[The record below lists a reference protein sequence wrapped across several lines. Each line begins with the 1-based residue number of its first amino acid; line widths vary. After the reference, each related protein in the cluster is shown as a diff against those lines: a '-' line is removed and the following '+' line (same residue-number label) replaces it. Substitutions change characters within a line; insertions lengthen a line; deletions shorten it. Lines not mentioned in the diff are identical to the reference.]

1 MSSTLQ
7 AYFMRFLIKILVFA
21 LSALF
26 GVFTLGV
33 ITVAAAY
40 VYLSPEMPAVETL
53 REVRFQVPLRVYSQD
68 GRLMAE
74 YGEQRREPIAIGE
87 VPELM
92 RLAFLA
98 AEDDRFE
105 THPGV
110 DHVGLIR
117 AALNLLATGEKSQG
131 GSTIT
136 MQVARNFFLDREKTY
151 TRKLTEIFLA
161 IHIERELSKDE
172 ILELYL
178 NKIFL
183 GHRAYGVRAA
193 SQVYYG
199 VDVHEL
205 TLPQIATIAGLPQAP
220 SRANPVTNPARAV
233 ARRNYVLGRMH
244 ELGFIDTP
252 AFEAARQ
259 APETARLH
267 HPVVQVD
274 AAHVAEMARM
284 EMLARFGESAYTEG
298 YRVYTTVRPTMQ
310 EAATRA
316 LRAGLMEYDLRH
328 GYRGPEAEID
338 LRRHDSD
345 QALDRVLSGY
355 PRVAGQLWPG
365 VVLQADAGQATVY
378 MGRGQR
384 VTLDR
389 AAVEWARPY
398 VDESTRGP
406 VPRTVSEVLK
416 PGHVVRLRRGAEDR
430 WVLGQVPAVEGALVA
445 LDARD
450 GAVLA
455 LVGGYD
461 FYASNFNRAVRAE
474 RQPGS
479 AFKPFIYSAAMDHGY
494 SPASV
499 INDAPIVIEDVSLQG
514 EWRPRNY
521 SGRFYGP
528 TRLREGLAHSRN
540 LVSIRLLDEVG
551 VNRVHGYL
559 ERFGLA
565 PDRHPRS
572 LSMALG
578 SGSVTPLELTRA
590 YGVFANGGYLV
601 EPWFITRVEHAS
613 GEVVFRTVPRRVCES
628 PCVAPELPDDRVA
641 QPGAG
646 GLEWPSGEGPDFL
659 AARRTIPASNA
670 YQMYSMMRDVVQ
682 SGTGGR
688 ARALGRE
695 DVAGKTGTTN
705 ELRDGWFAGFAGD
718 IVSSVWVGFD
728 QYTSLGRRE
737 TGGSTALPIWVDFM
751 GDALKG
757 QPERRWRQPS
767 GMVSLRID
775 ADTGG
780 RVTGSTRRA
789 IFEVFTPEQLPPEV
803 PRDAPGAGVDE
814 HTPESIF

>member
-1 MSSTLQ
+1 
-7 AYFMRFLIKILVFA
+7 MRFLIKSLVFGLMA
-21 LSALF
+21 VF

-33 ITVAAAY
+33 LFTAAAY
-40 VYLSPEMPAVETL
+40 AYLAPQMPAVETL
-53 REVRFQVPLRVYSQD
+53 RDVRFQVPLRVYSRD
-68 GRLMAE
+68 GLLMAE
-74 YGEQRREPIAIGE
+74 YGEQRREPIAIE
-87 VPELM
+87 DVPELM

-105 THPGV
+105 SHPGV

-117 AALNLLATGEKSQG
+117 AALNLVATGEKTQG

-161 IHIERELSKDE
+161 IRIERELTKDE

-193 SQVYYG
+193 AQVYYG
-199 VDVHEL
+199 VDVHDL

-220 SRANPVTNPARAV
+220 SRANPITNPTRAV

-244 ELGFIDTP
+244 ELGYIDTP
-252 AFEAARQ
+252 TFEAARQ

-267 HPVVQVD
+267 NPVVQVD
-274 AAHVAEMARM
+274 AAHVAEMARL
-284 EMLARFGESAYTEG
+284 EMVARFGEAAHTDG
-298 YRVYTTVRPTMQ
+298 YRVYTSLDPAMQ
-310 EAATRA
+310 GAASRA
-316 LRAGLMEYDLRH
+316 LRAGLMAYDLRH

-338 LRRHDSD
+338 LRRHDTD
-345 QALDRVLSGY
+345 EALDRVLAQY

-365 VVLQADAGQATVY
+365 VVLEANADRATVY
-378 MGRGQR
+378 VGRGQR
-384 VTLDR
+384 VTLNR

-406 VPRTVSEVLK
+406 APRGVSDVVR
-416 PGHVVRLRRGAEDR
+416 PGHVVRLLREAEDR
-430 WVLGQVPAVEGALVA
+430 WVLRQVPAVEGALVA

-461 FYASNFNRAVRAE
+461 FYRSNFNRAVRAE

-479 AFKPFIYSAAMDHGY
+479 AFKPFIYSAALDHGY

-528 TRLREGLAHSRN
+528 TRLREALAHSRN

-559 ERFGLA
+559 DRFGLEPA
-565 PDRHPRS
+565 RHPRS

-590 YGVFANGGYLV
+590 YGVFANGGYRV
-601 EPWFITRVEHAS
+601 EPWFIERIENDA
-613 GEVVFRTVPRRVCES
+613 GEVVFLNVPRRVCES
-628 PCVAPELPDDRVA
+628 SPCEAPAE
-641 QPGAG
+641 
-646 GLEWPSGEGPDFL
+646 
-659 AARRTIPASNA
+659 RTIPASNA

-705 ELRDGWFAGFAGD
+705 ELRDGWFAGFGGN
-718 IVSSVWVGFD
+718 IVSTAWVGFD

-751 GDALKG
+751 GEALKG
-757 QPERRWRQPS
+757 QPQRRWSQPS

-775 ADTGG
+775 AETGG
-780 RVTGSTRRA
+780 RVTSRTQRA
-789 IFEVFTPEQLPPEV
+789 IFEVFTPEQLPPEL
-803 PRDAPGAGVDE
+803 PREAPGPRADE

>member
-1 MSSTLQ
+1 
-7 AYFMRFLIKILVFA
+7 MRFLIKSLVLGLMA
-21 LSALF
+21 VF

-33 ITVAAAY
+33 LFTAAAY
-40 VYLSPEMPAVETL
+40 AYLAPQMPDVESL
-53 REVRFQVPLRVYSQD
+53 REVQLQVPLRVYSRD
-68 GRLMAE
+68 GLLMAE
-74 YGEQRREPIAIGE
+74 YGEQRREPIAIDD

-117 AALNLLATGEKSQG
+117 AAVNLLTTGEKTQG

-136 MQVARNFFLDREKTY
+136 MQVARNFFLEREKTY

-161 IHIERELSKDE
+161 IRIERELSKDE

-183 GHRAYGVRAA
+183 GQRAYGVRAA
-193 SQVYYG
+193 AQVYYG
-199 VDVHEL
+199 VDVDAL
-205 TLPQIATIAGLPQAP
+205 TLAQIATIAGLPQAP

-244 ELGFIDTP
+244 ELGYIDTA

-267 HPVVQVD
+267 NPVVQVD
-274 AAHVAEMARM
+274 AAHVAEMVRM
-284 EMLARFGESAYTEG
+284 DMVARFGDAAYTDG
-298 YRVYTTVRPTMQ
+298 YRVYTSLDPAMQ
-310 EAATRA
+310 GAATRA
-316 LRAGLMEYDLRH
+316 LRKGLMEYDLRH

-338 LRRHDSD
+338 LRRHETDA
-345 QALDRVLSGY
+345 ALDRVLADY

-365 VVLQADAGQATVY
+365 VVVEANAERATVY
-378 MGRGQR
+378 VGRGQR
-384 VTLDR
+384 VTLNR

-398 VDESTRGP
+398 VNESTRGP
-406 VPRTVSEVLK
+406 APRGVSDVVR
-416 PGHVVRLRRGAEDR
+416 PGHVVRLLRESEDR
-430 WVLGQVPAVEGALVA
+430 WVLRQVPAVEGALVA

-450 GAVLA
+450 GALLA

-461 FYASNFNRAVRAE
+461 FYRSNFNRAVRAE

-479 AFKPFIYSAAMDHGY
+479 AFKPFIYSAALGHGF

-499 INDAPIVIEDVSLQG
+499 INDAPIVIDDVSLQG

-528 TRLREGLAHSRN
+528 TRLREALAHSRN

-559 ERFGLA
+559 GRFGLDPA
-565 PDRHPRS
+565 RHPRS

-590 YGVFANGGYLV
+590 YGVFANGGYRV
-601 EPWFITRVEHAS
+601 EPWFIDRVEDAA
-613 GEVVFRTVPRRVCES
+613 GVVVLRSVPRRVCES
-628 PCVAPELPDDRVA
+628 PCRAPTLPDDQVA
-641 QPGAG
+641 KLGMD
-646 GLEWPSGEGPDFL
+646 GLTWPSGDGPAFL
-659 AARRTIPASNA
+659 AAERAIPASNA

-705 ELRDGWFAGFAGD
+705 ELRDGWFAGFGGH
-718 IVSSVWVGFD
+718 IVSTAWVGLD

-751 GDALKG
+751 GEALKG
-757 QPERRWRQPS
+757 QPQRRWSQPS

-775 ADTGG
+775 AETGG
-780 RVTGSTRRA
+780 RVTSRTQRT
-789 IFEVFTPEQLPPEV
+789 IFEAFTPEQLPPEL
-803 PRDAPGAGVDE
+803 PRDAPGPMADE